1 MSKKEFL
8 NQLRKGLF
16 GLPKDDIEEH
26 INFYSEM
33 IDIDTSTGDVRVPNT
48 TTGGICRIRT
58 STGDVTFEIKA

>member
-1 MSKKEFL
+1 M
-8 NQLRKGLF
+8 NGLF

-33 IDIDTSTGDVRVPNT
+33 IDVDTSTGDVRVPNT

-58 STGDVTFEIKA
+58 STGDITFEIKA

>member
-8 NQLRKGLF
+8 NKLRKGLF

-26 INFYSEM
+26 INFYGEM
-33 IDIDTSTGDVRVPNT
+33 IDVDTSNGDVRVPNT